1 MDELISIYRL
11 VDGVQTTVCS
21 ISKENASLNQGI
33 MDKDKVTLSVVTE
46 DPIYLTE
53 GDYILLGD
61 VKYKINRDPEDKQK
75 SEKEH
80 SYEISLEAPIYTL
93 IDKVY
98 CNKITGSTTFSLT
111 GKLRDFLELLIWNIN
126 VDNNPLGVDTGWTI
140 GLCPDTDYL
149 NITFDS
155 VKCRDVLDTLA
166 SKFGLEYYAANKTIN
181 YVSRIENETGL
192 VFTQGQGG
200 GLYEVERKNVDDGD
214 LVTRVYPKG
223 GTENVIPGEGDFEG
237 RLMLPEGYIENFSES
252 KRGVEAV
259 VVFDGIHPTFQGS
272 VGTVSGENNR
282 EFLCPGIDFNIA
294 DVAVGDEGRINFLT
308 GDLMGKSFEFKWD
321 NNLKK
326 ITLIYQ
332 EDNLAEIDPNT
343 GSRPNIPSAS
353 KYLRGGELFN
363 FTGLKLSGTYKTN
376 AITKLRQKA
385 TEWLAYYCRK
395 RVKFELTV
403 DYRYIRQ
410 NNVELH
416 CGYLI
421 TINVPLHNISKLIR
435 ITSIEKNLHTG
446 KLTCTVSNY
455 LDEKWRDKIEEQIG
469 EIKSS
474 TATVNGGYGAT
485 SVTILEK
492 NDEREPSDSNV
503 MSALRTLKEILQN
516 NEVLKKTFL
525 RKDQP
530 DTAAKVITFIEG
542 LKSLSPIEVG
552 EVIDS
557 MLAGRGTLITPDKI
571 QTPRLEVRGQAVFM
585 EMILNRLSAMEGDTS
600 FSDSGTIES
609 VTQVAELTY
618 KLQMRRRWETDFT
631 SFDVGDVVYGIVN
644 DLFNGSYYKV
654 WFLVQARDL
663 GSNELIV
670 VQYTDN
676 MVPGGV
682 NYPPTDGMVVARR
695 GNTTNEDRQSCWY
708 ISTTEGAIMYLTGV
722 TKPILEESN
731 YSLIL
736 GRPKQLELFNGLPLN
751 YNNPY
756 LYARGAIIQD
766 LFRMDYQGN
775 PSYEDIDCG
784 LWDSNRQYINGYNDV
799 SKRYVREGVWHES
812 CYWRCTAAQST
823 IGVPP
828 RFNNTEWTCLV
839 GDKNYTIEILNPDKL
854 VRVTAVAATL
864 SVVVRHG
871 TMDITSDVVLW
882 EWTRSSGLPAE
893 DNLWAI
899 ERKASESVLA
909 ITNADMASNWLDTR
923 KVSFR
928 VQATIIPGRSP
939 LTAEY
944 SIN

>member
-1 MDELISIYRL
+1 MTINQQPDALSL
-11 VDGVQTTVCS
+11 
-21 ISKENASLNQGI
+21 SLNI
-33 MDKDKVTLSVVTE
+33 KDF
-46 DPIYLTE
+46 
-53 GDYILLGD
+53 
-61 VKYKINRDPEDKQK
+61 KI
-75 SEKEH
+75 
-80 SYEISLEAPIYTL
+80 A
-93 IDKVY
+93 
-98 CNKITGSTTFSLT
+98 STTSVPFVLKKGTTELVAQNYEPGQDGFVTISVRDMVHAQLSLAIPPSASPYEQPNIAANFT
-111 GKLRDFLELLIWNIN
+111 AVIDGSEVTFRVLRG
-126 VDNNPLGVDTGWTI
+126 GVDK
-140 GLCPDTDYL
+140 LADT
-149 NITFDS
+149 
-155 VKCRDVLDTLA
+155 
-166 SKFGLEYYAANKTIN
+166 AA
-181 YVSRIENETGL
+181 
-192 VFTQGQGG
+192 
-200 GLYEVERKNVDDGD
+200 
-214 LVTRVYPKG
+214 
-223 GTENVIPGEGDFEG
+223 
-237 RLMLPEGYIENFSES
+237 
-252 KRGVEAV
+252 
-259 VVFDGIHPTFQGS
+259 
-272 VGTVSGENNR
+272 
-282 EFLCPGIDFNIA
+282 
-294 DVAVGDEGRINFLT
+294 NFLT
-308 GDLMGKSFEFKWD
+308 ANFLTWQPQSKAVTYSSPEYLSYYAVVASVAKLKAYFTNSAGEVTSEQTINLHTLAAGKAYTLTTQYAAVSALLSSALPAFYDVWVED
-321 NNLKK
+321 NSGNRLTY
-326 ITLIYQ
+326 IQRYYAGNMQSEQ
-332 EDNLAEIDPNT
+332 EDWVLFENSLGGMDCFRAYGATNFTGEHTHNLAEIDEVSQEYRVDTERKFEKNT
-343 GSRPNIPSAS
+343 G
-353 KYLRGGELFN
+353 
-363 FTGLKLSGTYKTN
+363 
-376 AITKLRQKA
+376 
-385 TEWLAYYCRK
+385 
-395 RVKFELTV
+395 
-403 DYRYIRQ
+403 
-410 NNVELH
+410 
-416 CGYLI
+416 
-421 TINVPLHNISKLIR
+421 
-435 ITSIEKNLHTG
+435 
-446 KLTCTVSNY
+446 Y
-455 LDEKWRDKIEEQIG
+455 LDKEQRRWLLDFFPSRGKYIY
-469 EIKSS
+469 
-474 TATVNGGYGAT
+474 TAQ
-485 SVTILEK
+485 
-492 NDEREPSDSNV
+492 
-503 MSALRTLKEILQN
+503 ALRTIVVTESNVTYTDKELPSNYTFTYKYADATALLNIARTATPT
-516 NEVLKKTFL
+516 EVLTISVPDLGNFTVPPRLVEVARLPLTEVALFPVQSPYSEEWATTTAGAIFNFVKNLLGSSYEGGGGIGHTHGNLEVLHALSYAAGYL
-525 RKDQP
+525 RYDG
-530 DTAAKVITFIEG
+530 AKLKAGYADDIPEVINKIITFAQG
-542 LKSLSPIEVG
+542 LKAQAPIEVG

-557 MLAGRGTLITPDKI
+557 MLAGKGSLITPHKV
-571 QTPRLEVRGQAVFM
+571 QTDRLEVRGQAVFM
-585 EMILNRLSAMEGDTS
+585 ELIINRLSAMDGDTS

-644 DLFNGSYYKV
+644 DLFNGNYYKV

-670 VQYTDN
+670 VQYADN

-766 LFRMDYQGN
+766 LFRIDYQGN

-812 CYWRCTAAQST
+812 SYWRCTAAQST

-928 VQATIIPGRSP
+928 VQATIIPGVAP